1 MSLERYYEKI
11 YAGVLG
17 KIIGVYL
24 GRPVEGWSYEAIQK
38 TFGEV
43 NYYVSQRVGAPLII
57 PDDDISG
64 TFVFYR
70 ALVDNGCPVD
80 ITAEQIGDT
89 WLNYIIENKTILWWG
104 GLSRSTEHSAFVQLK
119 KGVKPPMSGSI
130 ALNGRSIAEQI
141 GAQIFI
147 DTWAMANPGNP
158 SLAVEMARKA
168 ACVSHDGIAID
179 AACYLAAMEAIAFDE
194 NNLDRILEQALDYV
208 DNRQLRNLVASVV
221 DQCNKAT
228 DWRQV
233 RDWIEANHSYA
244 VYRGNCPMVT
254 NHLSVI
260 MALKMGGDDFQR
272 SVSIAASAGWD
283 TDCNAGN
290 VGCLNAIRMGLDSI
304 NAGADLRGPIADRM
318 FVVSADG
325 GSCVTDAVQEARKV
339 ITVAERLRGSEPNIS
354 TEKFAFEFR
363 DSTQGFMLHPDY
375 AFEQAIRS
383 VRNSLEATG
392 QPGLCLE
399 YSALGPGT
407 RGAIAVQTY
416 SDPEPKGIKDTS
428 YFEVDASPSLYPT
441 QTVRAVFSSNQGKNP
456 TVLFFIDYYDEKGE
470 LSTIVGEPFV
480 INKGDTSCEWEV
492 PDTLGRPI
500 YRLGIQ
506 LTSTKRVDGI
516 LYLKSLDWRGAPRCF
531 RMGKSYELTPG
542 ISPFVTNTKWLASF
556 MSSALN
562 FHPDYLTT
570 FSLSHPEDNGVV
582 TIGSQDWDNYAV
594 ESRMEFVH
602 QRMAGIVARSCGHRR
617 YYAAVLK
624 DGKAMIVKR
633 KDGELVELAGTPL
646 DYEDDACYNI
656 MLDVKGNQ
664 LTMYLDGST
673 VVTAVDDAYSH
684 GAAGFV
690 VDTGAVVC
698 DGLTVCS
705 D

>member
-24 GRPVEGWSYEAIQK
+24 GRPVEGWSYEAIRK

-43 NYYVSQRVGAPLII
+43 DYFVSRRVGAPLII

-70 ALVDNGCPVD
+70 ALEDNGCPVN
-80 ITAEQIGDT
+80 ITAEQVGDT

-119 KGVKPPMSGSI
+119 RGIKPPMSGSI

-158 SLAVEMARKA
+158 ARAVEMARKA
-168 ACVSHDGIAID
+168 ACVSHDGIAVD

-194 NNLDRILEQALDYV
+194 PSLDRILQQALEYV
-208 DNRQLRNLVASVV
+208 ESRQLKHLVESVV
-221 DQCNKAT
+221 NQCDKAT
-228 DWRQV
+228 HWRQV
-233 RDWIEANHSYA
+233 RDWIEDHHSYA

-290 VGCLNAIRMGLDSI
+290 VGCLNAIRLGLESI
-304 NAGADLRGPIADRM
+304 NAGADMRGPIADRM
-318 FVVSADG
+318 FVVSSDG
-325 GSCVTDAVQEARKV
+325 GSCVTDAVQEARK
-339 ITVAERLRGSEPNIS
+339 IIKVAERLRGNEPYIPA
-354 TEKFAFEFR
+354 EKFAFEFPG
-363 DSTQGFMLHPDY
+363 STQGFMLHPDY

-383 VRNSLEATG
+383 IKNSLDTIGE
-392 QPGLCLE
+392 PGLHLE
-399 YSALGPGT
+399 YAALARGVK
-407 RGAIAVQTY
+407 GAIAVQTY

-428 YFEVDASPSLYPT
+428 YFEVDASPSLYST
-441 QTVRAVFSSNQGKNP
+441 QTVRAVFGSEQEKNP
-456 TVLFFIDYYDEKGE
+456 TVAFFIDYYDAQGEIDTIVGTPYAIEKGE
-470 LSTIVGEPFV
+470 TL
-480 INKGDTSCEWEV
+480 CEWEV

-506 LTSTKRVDGI
+506 LLSEERLDGI
-516 LYLKSLDWRGAPRCF
+516 LHLKSVDWRGAPRHF

-542 ISPFVTNTKWLASF
+542 ISPFITNTKWLASF

-582 TIGSQDWDNYAV
+582 TIGSNDWDDYSV

-602 QRMAGIVARSCGHRR
+602 QRSAGLVARSCGHRR

-624 DGKAMIVKR
+624 DGTAAIVKR
-633 KDGELVELAGTPL
+633 KDNEATDLGSMLL
-646 DYEDDACYNI
+646 DFEDDALYDVR
-656 MLDVKGNQ
+656 LDVKGNR
-664 LTMYLDGST
+664 LTMYLDGK
-673 VVTAVDDAYSH
+673 VVVSAVDDEYSR
-684 GAAGFV
+684 GGAGFV

-698 DGLTVCS
+698 DGLTICS
-705 D
+705 I